1 MEENGGG
8 VLLSLW
14 GRCFWLLRKKRSEI
28 ALDGGENVDLKERE
42 LCRFDAIRRCVAC
55 IKRKR
60 GARFAAFGAYLAA
73 IAMVHIMPQIG
84 PELINV
90 NERYWQISV
99 ESVARPLPE
108 KKIEIVDERTIGV
121 AVCNGLVQPAK
132 GLGGLVGSL
141 EQIITGRGSM
151 LLV

>member
-1 MEENGGG
+1 
-8 VLLSLW
+8 
-14 GRCFWLLRKKRSEI
+14 
-28 ALDGGENVDLKERE
+28 
-42 LCRFDAIRRCVAC
+42 
-55 IKRKR
+55 
-60 GARFAAFGAYLAA
+60 
-73 IAMVHIMPQIG
+73 MVHIMPQIG